1 MLGSTMIATAERRRT
16 ARVPRAT
23 WLRDMP
29 DDLVTRWEFVL
40 AMAAMLTV
48 GTGALIATLMGSAT
62 SATSGVV
69 RVTYVGVIVLAVLAC
84 ISLLVIEAGT
94 EGVGPLKGAVDEVDR
109 DSLRVASLVLA
120 ATMVIV
126 ARISPAVG
134 GLVVAGA
141 AGWLAGQAAYVFRAH
156 DSRWLSTMAVRVT
169 IVVVGIAVLAY
180 LRSAV
185 TGSAAC
191 PECTRGLWAMVAPAV
206 GLVAGAATGWVA
218 RRVMTSTE
226 AHKAVGVGAV
236 LFVMASTFALV
247 HHPVRATFTV
257 LAIVGLS
264 LAWVVPARV
273 IARSRDL
280 VIWVGC
286 LMLVATFVLVKDPV
300 RATFTVLAIVGLS
313 LAWVV
318 PTHVIARSRD
328 LVIWVG
334 CLVLAGLEILVDP
347 AATVPV
353 GAVVLLVWAAT
364 RVPSRWPRAAV
375 ALLVGTVG
383 IALSVNVVPPW
394 DELHHAFF
402 LFPMRD
408 VAAGKSLLV
417 DVNAQYGVGV
427 IYALALLTGPSV
439 EAITP
444 TALSAW
450 TNVANVMVYVALSVG
465 CAWVVRDWVIG
476 SVSWLAVVVNRSV
489 TNGFLETFPST
500 GAWRF
505 GLPWLLIADATFRE
519 GRMAPWRR
527 ALRVAYWAVAT
538 TWSLEVALY
547 SATLTTFDLALELG
561 GAVRAGTTTR
571 AWRTVGT
578 RVIEVA
584 AGAGMGVALLVATT
598 WWRAGQWPD
607 VRHYFEFFGT
617 YEAGL
622 GFHQPELW
630 SAWSPMF
637 LGCATVMVVLALR
650 VVLVGPYGARVGR
663 DHALVLVAAYGV
675 LQFTYYVFRSHSN
688 NLLHVMF
695 PPTVIAIWLLA
706 QVSHWF
712 RVGAANEAERSARAL
727 VGATVVVGVALVGAS
742 GLTALVPR
750 VPTTLFGQAA
760 RLWSEGTLFAGPW
773 FGETTPS
780 ELDGERES
788 LRLLLARR
796 FPEATRIPILVADDL
811 WVHAIIGTRVVNAFP
826 LSFAPQD
833 ALVAIGRTSAIAAAR
848 TLPPGTAIVIE
859 NQWTHLE
866 GVRHEMITELCER
879 GALVPVE
886 VGARVSVVRLDL
898 LPDAQAPDACASRE
912 VRRD

>member
-1 MLGSTMIATAERRRT
+1 
-16 ARVPRAT
+16 
-23 WLRDMP
+23 
-29 DDLVTRWEFVL
+29 
-40 AMAAMLTV
+40 
-48 GTGALIATLMGSAT
+48 
-62 SATSGVV
+62 
-69 RVTYVGVIVLAVLAC
+69 
-84 ISLLVIEAGT
+84 
-94 EGVGPLKGAVDEVDR
+94 
-109 DSLRVASLVLA
+109 
-120 ATMVIV
+120 
-126 ARISPAVG
+126 
-134 GLVVAGA
+134 
-141 AGWLAGQAAYVFRAH
+141 
-156 DSRWLSTMAVRVT
+156 
-169 IVVVGIAVLAY
+169 
-180 LRSAV
+180 
-185 TGSAAC
+185 
-191 PECTRGLWAMVAPAV
+191 
-206 GLVAGAATGWVA
+206 
-218 RRVMTSTE
+218 
-226 AHKAVGVGAV
+226 
-236 LFVMASTFALV
+236 
-247 HHPVRATFTV
+247 
-257 LAIVGLS
+257 
-264 LAWVVPARV
+264 
-273 IARSRDL
+273 
-280 VIWVGC
+280 
-286 LMLVATFVLVKDPV
+286 
-300 RATFTVLAIVGLS
+300 
-313 LAWVV
+313 
-318 PTHVIARSRD
+318 
-328 LVIWVG
+328 
-334 CLVLAGLEILVDP
+334 
-347 AATVPV
+347 
-353 GAVVLLVWAAT
+353 
-364 RVPSRWPRAAV
+364 
-375 ALLVGTVG
+375 
-383 IALSVNVVPPW
+383 VVPPW

-489 TNGFLETFPST
+489 TMGFLEAYPST

-505 GLPWLLIADATFRE
+505 GLPWLLIADAAFRE